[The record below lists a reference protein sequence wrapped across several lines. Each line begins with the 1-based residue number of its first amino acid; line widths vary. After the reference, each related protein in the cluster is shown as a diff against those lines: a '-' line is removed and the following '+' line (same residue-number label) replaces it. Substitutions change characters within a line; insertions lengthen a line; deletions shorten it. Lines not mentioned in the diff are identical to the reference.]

1 MSNRKLAILSVVAA
15 LMVVWV
21 VVQSRMGHGPAKVPS
36 GTTYLIQGLDTT
48 KIARIIVGTGE
59 DAVRL
64 IWQDKHFVVRNKDN
78 YPAEISKINKL
89 ITSCLDIVTAR
100 LITSNPANHDELQVS
115 EKEAKSLVKFV
126 GRNGQVITGVAVGKS
141 DSQTRSPYVR
151 LISSDDVYAAT
162 EAPQIR
168 DSAMDYIAKEI
179 VNISRDDVVKVTLNG
194 PNDTYTLRVD
204 DSNDDNIILDNIP
217 EGKKLK
223 TSDAEQVLSALSYVT
238 FSDVKKE
245 SSEGGN
251 LQFKHA
257 YVCKSKDQIMYTFG
271 IAKRAEKNYV
281 KCTAKYVGETEIVVE
296 KGKKSKEELKD
307 KEAKFL
313 AHDRANDFK
322 NKHEG
327 WLYELPEWKAAN
339 LTKGLPE
346 LLEDEKQ
353 EGEEEGA
360 DESPSASSND

>member
-15 LMVVWV
+15 LMVIWA
-21 VVQSRMGHGPAKVPS
+21 VVQSRIGHGPAKVSS
-36 GTTYLIQGLDTT
+36 GATYLIQGLDTT

-64 IWQDKHFVVRNKDN
+64 IWQDKRFVVGNKND
-78 YPAEISKINKL
+78 YPAEMSKINKL

-126 GRNGQVITGVAVGKS
+126 GSNGQVITGVAVGKS
-141 DSQTRSPYVR
+141 DSQTGSPYVR
-151 LISSDDVYAAT
+151 LISSDDVYAAM

-179 VNISRDDVVKVTLNG
+179 VNITRDDVVKATVTG

-204 DSNDDNIILDNIP
+204 DSNEDDIILDNIP

-238 FSDVKKE
+238 FNDVKKE
-245 SSEGGN
+245 SSQEGN
-251 LQFKHA
+251 LQFRHA
-257 YVCKSKDQIMYTFG
+257 YVCKSKDQILYVFN
-271 IAKRAEKNYV
+271 IAKAAEKNYV
-281 KCTAKYVGETEIVVE
+281 KCTAEYVGKTKREI
-296 KGKKSKEELKD
+296 GNKSKEELKAE
-307 KEAKFL
+307 EAKFF
-313 AHDRANDFK
+313 AYRRADNFK

-339 LTKGLPE
+339 LTKELSE
-346 LLEDEKQ
+346 LLEDEAK

-360 DESPSASSND
+360 GESPSASAND

>member
-15 LMVVWV
+15 LMVVWA
-21 VVQSRMGHGPAKVPS
+21 VVQSRIGHGPGKVSS
-36 GTTYLIQGLDTT
+36 GATYLIQGLDTT
-48 KIARIIVGTGE
+48 KIASIVIGRG
-59 DAVRL
+59 DSPVRL
-64 IWQDKHFVVRNKDN
+64 IWQDKRFVVGNKDN
-78 YPAEISKINKL
+78 YPAEMSKINKL

-151 LISSDDVYAAT
+151 LISSEDVYTAT
-162 EAPQIR
+162 EPPQIR

-179 VNISRDDVVKVTLNG
+179 VNVSRDDVVKVTVTG

-204 DSNDDNIILDNIP
+204 DSNDDDIILDNIP

-223 TSDAEQVLSALSYVT
+223 TSEAGQVLSALSYVT
-238 FSDVKKE
+238 FNDVKKE
-245 SSEGGN
+245 SSQEGN

-257 YVCKSKDQIMYTFG
+257 YVCKSKDQILYAFN
-271 IAKRAEKNYV
+271 IAKAAEKNYV
-281 KCTAKYVGETEIVVE
+281 KCTAEYMGEKEIVVE
-296 KGKKSKEELKD
+296 RRKKSKEELKD

-313 AHDRANDFK
+313 AHDRANNFK

-327 WLYELPEWKAAN
+327 WLYELPGWKAAN
-339 LTKGLPE
+339 LTKGLSE
-346 LLEDEKQ
+346 LLEDEKK

-360 DESPSASSND
+360 DKSPSASSND